1 MAAFLCRICQTR
13 KWVNPVLITQ
23 VRYKFKTQRPK
34 QQIME
39 KRIFEEIM
47 APLYDKERIPYKSCA
62 DLQRRRMEEEQVH
75 DQPENILQ
83 TKYEAFLLR
92 RLQVLIDNSKM
103 MLICQRPSAP
113 SYRVHDIRID
123 LKLAGFTF
131 QILSNKHMKQLTQ
144 GTKLE
149 NLAPL
154 LTSNNILITS
164 PNVAIH
170 EFMKATKKMPEIIL
184 LGGFVGDR
192 LVTKDQMVEFNNLP
206 NIDQLQGQLYASLN
220 QVGGARTLSLLSSH
234 QQQLTSN
241 LQQYHKQKSED
252 SDV

>member
-1 MAAFLCRICQTR
+1 MTDTATRGKAATPARIVAAHLSESE
-13 KWVNPVLITQ
+13 WVNPVLITQ

-62 DLQRRRMEEEQVH
+62 DLQRRRMEEEQV
-75 DQPENILQ
+75 D
-83 TKYEAFLLR
+83 K
-92 RLQVLIDNSKM
+92 SK
-103 MLICQRPSAP
+103 R
-113 SYRVHDIRID
+113 
-123 LKLAGFTF
+123 
-131 QILSNKHMKQLTQ
+131 QLTQ

-192 LVTKDQMVEFNNLP
+192 LVTKDQMTHARNGRSNNGDRRRYG
-206 NIDQLQGQLYASLN
+206 N
-220 QVGGARTLSLLSSH
+220 V
-234 QQQLTSN
+234 
-241 LQQYHKQKSED
+241 
-252 SDV
+252 